1 MTAINNKHKFIFIHI
16 PKNGG
21 TSIMKILSSYST
33 PIDVEIGGTQIG
45 ELLQPSYVERYGIS
59 KHSTALKLKEVL
71 GDDIW
76 QSYFTFAVV
85 RHPFT
90 RFVSA
95 FNFLRKWHSWKSHAK
110 IIKFDNVNEFIESD
124 FIFKEKIPDQMF
136 NPQTSWILNTTC
148 DGLLVNAY
156 LKLEKIN
163 VELDEILSRI
173 KLPYDSSINPVLKLN
188 SSSDSPE
195 DVWDL
200 LTDKSKKKLYEI
212 YKSDFDLFKYVYSN
226 TKCNTV

>member
-1 MTAINNKHKFIFIHI
+1 MTIINNKYKFIFIHV

-21 TSIMKILSSYST
+21 TSITNLLSSYST
-33 PIDVEIGGTQIG
+33 PIDIEIGATNIG
-45 ELLQPSYVERYGIS
+45 ELLQPTYIKRYGIS

-95 FNFLRKWHSWKSHAK
+95 FNFLRKWNSWKPDAK
-110 IIKFDNVNEFIESD
+110 LMKFDNVNEFIESD
-124 FIFKEKIPDQMF
+124 FIFDEEIPDAMF
-136 NPQTSWILNTTC
+136 NPQTYWISNTAC

-156 LKLEKIN
+156 IKLETIN
-163 VELDEILSRI
+163 TEFDMILSQI
-173 KLPYDSSINPVLKLN
+173 KLPYDSSIKPLGKLN
-188 SSSDSPE
+188 SSTDSSV

-200 LTDKSKKKLYEI
+200 MTDKSREKLYEI
-212 YKSDFDLFKYVYSN
+212 YKSDFDMFKYVESN